1 MSGML
6 PVAVYGLK
14 VPAGDVMIP
23 AIADFPATVGIS
35 GIPKNLVRAG
45 DFVANMIR

>member
-1 MSGML
+1 MSSML

-23 AIADFPATVGIS
+23 AIADFPATVSLQLIS
-35 GIPKNLVRAG
+35 VQI
-45 DFVANMIR
+45 IE